1 MKPLNLLAFVAI
13 AMAGV
18 GPVRA
23 DPISYTIDTAH
34 TRVYWETRHFGTSTH
49 RGRFDRVQGHIALD
63 RDAGTGISRRGAF
76 VEMRTAADA
85 QKAINGLNFAD
96 FDGRL
101 MSVYKAVAAGIA
113 H

>member
-1 MKPLNLLAFVAI
+1 MLYVSNLPLAATEDLLTGKF
-13 AMAGV
+13 G
-18 GPVRA
+18 
-23 DPISYTIDTAH
+23 
-34 TRVYWETRHFGTSTH
+34 HFGTVVS
-49 RGRFDRVQGHIALD
+49 VKMD

-101 MSVYKAVAAGIA
+101 MSVYRAVVAAAVA